1 MIVPLAGWAAAVVA
15 FGVAWAQWRG
25 RVARMEAVARACHE
39 LRGPLT
45 AVRLGLALGTRLGGL
60 SEDQLRGIDLEIGS
74 AAVALDDLAG
84 VRASGVRPPAAAGSL
99 VSARELLADSVAAW
113 QPAALAHG
121 TELAGRWEGAD
132 GFVRGE
138 RLRLARATGNLVAN
152 AIEHGAG
159 AVSVHGRCTPTSVR
173 VEVLD
178 AGPGLSA
185 PVDEIVRR
193 PRRGRG
199 ARGRGLA
206 IARAVAVDHGGRLAA
221 APSLH
226 GARLVL
232 ELPLDPGV
240 SQSVPDHSGA

>member
-1 MIVPLAGWAAAVVA
+1 VIVVLAGWVAAAPAV
-15 FGVAWAQWRG
+15 GIAWMQWRG

-60 SEDQLRGIDLEIGS
+60 SEDQLRGIDLEIGR
-74 AAVALDDLAG
+74 AALALDDLAG
-84 VRASGVRPPAAAGSL
+84 VGARRFRPPASAGSL
-99 VSARELLADSVAAW
+99 VSARELVADSVAAW
-113 QPAALAHG
+113 QPVASAHG
-121 TELAGRWEGAD
+121 TELAGRWDGAD

-173 VEVLD
+173 IEVLD

-193 PRRGRG
+193 PRHGRG

-206 IARAVAVDHGGRLAA
+206 IARGVALEHGGRLAA

-232 ELPLDPGV
+232 ELPLDPGA